1 LAFAYRKFIPINSAL
16 TASYAITDTHRLI
29 PIAIMRLKSLSTS
42 LASEEPLLDAAMSEY
57 YTQVEMTFSLIAA
70 TIPCLRIF
78 MEAAKTGLL
87 GVSMWGA
94 DTMTGGSYT
103 RSYAGKEAGTISR
116 LRSSVP
122 KRPEEADI
130 IQLRDWNQ
138 SSNSASIHATSDRI
152 SVASDSSETAIIVC
166 QTVDVRYEQE

>member
-1 LAFAYRKFIPINSAL
+1 
-16 TASYAITDTHRLI
+16 
-29 PIAIMRLKSLSTS
+29 MRLESLRTS
-42 LASEEPLLDAAMSEY
+42 LASEEPLLDAAMTEY
-57 YTQVEMTFSLIAA
+57 YTQAEMTFSLIAA

-94 DTMTGGSYT
+94 NTTTGGSYT

-116 LRSSVP
+116 LKSSVS
-122 KRPEEADI
+122 KGHEEVDA

-138 SSNSASIHATSDRI
+138 SSNSASVHATSDKI
-152 SVASDSSETAIIVC
+152 SVASDSSETAIIVR
-166 QTVDVRYEQE
+166 QTVDVRYEQG

>member
-1 LAFAYRKFIPINSAL
+1 
-16 TASYAITDTHRLI
+16 
-29 PIAIMRLKSLSTS
+29 MRLKSLSTS

-94 DTMTGGSYT
+94 DTTTGGSYT

-122 KRPEEADI
+122 K
-130 IQLRDWNQ
+130 QLRDWNQ